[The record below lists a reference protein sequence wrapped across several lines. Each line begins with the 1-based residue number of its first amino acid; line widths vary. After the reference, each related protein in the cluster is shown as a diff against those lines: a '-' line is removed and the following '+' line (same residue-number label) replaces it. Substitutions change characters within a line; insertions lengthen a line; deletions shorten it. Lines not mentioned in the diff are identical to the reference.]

1 MEERKIVGP
10 TKVSAGSSYIKIA
23 TQFCASYIPFQ
34 LTLEIRNSF
43 RILEFLWNF
52 YSYKR
57 RCDFVFVQEYLV
69 IIIDVHPH

>member
-23 TQFCASYIPFQ
+23 TQFCASYIPSQ
-34 LTLEIRNSF
+34 LILEIRNEF

-57 RCDFVFVQEYLV
+57 RCDFYEDFHDEWNWDYWNV
-69 IIIDVHPH
+69 